1 MRSDVYSQLIS
12 LRGDRSLTG
21 YSPSRFSALTNS
33 NLAAEG
39 KMEEWEVALV
49 SLTIP
54 SAIKSYWDV
63 APENRKIVIQRHR
76 GNRPLKTEIIPLGRD
91 HFTSTADFIQWIST
105 LLRENQSMLTFRFVS
120 NAEGPLWFRGGKTK
134 FQARVKEELSL
145 IHI

>member
-1 MRSDVYSQLIS
+1 MNNALPTFYRLSERSIRSLSFTLCSDGAHPLSLNRPSDRAASTLIDFQLVKMRSDVYSQLIS

-63 APENRKIVIQRHR
+63 APENRKIVLQ
-76 GNRPLKTEIIPLGRD
+76 
-91 HFTSTADFIQWIST
+91 
-105 LLRENQSMLTFRFVS
+105 
-120 NAEGPLWFRGGKTK
+120 
-134 FQARVKEELSL
+134 
-145 IHI
+145 